1 MKSIQRKLFLPA
13 AMALLVA
20 ACGGGGGGDT
30 SAGPVPPAS
39 QPPTTPGAT
48 KTVIVTGAIGGFG
61 SVIVNGVRYDTSGA
75 EVRIEDRAGTVA
87 ELRVGQ
93 VVRIEAQVDDKGGAT
108 AKLIEQHRL
117 LQGTVQSVSAAT
129 GTITVAGQVVKV
141 DDDTSFDDA
150 IRQGSVEGIAVGD
163 RIEVHGFSGSD
174 GQARATRIEKADAG
188 DLEVE
193 AKGLVSA
200 LDTVTRR
207 FRVGTLNVDYS
218 TAALDGFGTE
228 GIRAGDFV
236 EVKGREMLAD
246 GTLKASRVHKEDG
259 RIPGQSG
266 TESEVEGLVTRFVSA
281 ADFDV
286 AGQKVTTTSATT
298 YTGGTAAD
306 LKLDVKVEAEGKL
319 DASGTLVAAKI
330 VFKRS
335 SSVRLTASVEA
346 VDTVAGTVK
355 ALGLTIV
362 VDAATRK
369 EDKESHDQFF
379 ALGNLR
385 SGDWIDVRGY
395 PDPAGSG
402 KIIATRLE
410 REDRQDTTEL
420 RGRAESLA
428 APRFKIA
435 GVNIET
441 IPATTKF
448 EDGEQDIDSATFFAR
463 ASGLVVDVRGAWNG
477 TLLTAAKAE
486 IDRDEGGAI
495 APPVTSPPVTQP
507 PVTPPPSTG
516 NRAPVANAGA
526 AKTVAT
532 GAAVA
537 LDGSASSDPDGD
549 ALTFSWTLQRPA
561 TSAAALTGATTSKPG
576 FVADVA
582 GSYVATLTV
591 SDGKVTASASVTV
604 TAQASAP
611 TPPPAIDG
619 AALYSA
625 RCSGCHGPINA
636 IRQMPVS
643 NRTATGIQ
651 RAIDGNKGGMSFLST
666 LTAAE
671 VQAIATAIAAANP

>member
-1 MKSIQRKLFLPA
+1 MKSIHHKLLLPA

-48 KTVIVTGAIGGFG
+48 KTVIVTVAIGGFG
-61 SVIVNGVRYDTSGA
+61 SVIVNGVRYDTSGT

-117 LQGTVQSVSAAT
+117 LQGTVQSVNAAA

-141 DDDTSFDDA
+141 DDDTSFDDSIA
-150 IRQGSVEGIAVGD
+150 RGSLDGIKVGD
-163 RIEVHGFSGSD
+163 RVEVHGFASSS

-200 LDTVTRR
+200 LDTVARR

-218 TAALDGFGTE
+218 TATLEGFGTE

-259 RIPGQSG
+259 RTPGQSG

-281 ADFDV
+281 TDFDV

-298 YTGGTAAD
+298 YTGGTASD

-319 DASGTLVAAKI
+319 DASGTLVAAKV

-335 SSVRLTASVEA
+335 SSVRLTATVEG
-346 VDTVAGTVK
+346 VDTAAGTVK

-362 VDAATRK
+362 VDATTRK
-369 EDKESHDQFF
+369 EDKESDDHFF
-379 ALGNLR
+379 ALGDLR

-402 KIIATRLE
+402 RIIATRLE

-486 IDRDEGGAI
+486 IEREEGGAV
-495 APPVTSPPVTQP
+495 APPVAPPPVAPP
-507 PVTPPPSTG
+507 PVAPPPGTG
-516 NRAPVANAGA
+516 NRAPIANAGA

-549 ALTFSWTLQRPA
+549 VLTFSWTLQRPA

-591 SDGKVTASASVTV
+591 SDGKVTASASVTF
-604 TAQASAP
+604 TAQAASP
-611 TPPPAIDG
+611 PPPPAIDG
-619 AALYSA
+619 AALYVA
-625 RCSGCHGPINA
+625 RCSGCHGQINA
-636 IRQMPVS
+636 IRQMAVS

-651 RAIDGNKGGMSFLST
+651 RAIDGNKGGMSFLRT

-671 VQAIATAIAAANP
+671 VQAIAVAIAAANP

>member
-1 MKSIQRKLFLPA
+1 MKSIQRKLLLPA

-61 SVIVNGVRYDTSGA
+61 SVIVNGVRYDTSGT

-117 LQGTVQSVSAAT
+117 LQGTVQSVNAAT

-141 DDDTSFDDA
+141 DDDTSFDDS
-150 IRQGSVEGIAVGD
+150 IVRGSLDGINVGD
-163 RIEVHGFSGSD
+163 RVEVHGFASSS

-200 LDTVTRR
+200 LDTAARR

-218 TAALDGFGTE
+218 TAALEGFGTE

-259 RIPGQSG
+259 RMPGQSG

-281 ADFDV
+281 TDFDV

-335 SSVRLTASVEA
+335 SSVRLTASVEG
-346 VDTVAGTVK
+346 VDTAAGTVK

-362 VDAATRK
+362 VDATTRK
-369 EDKESHDQFF
+369 EDKESDDHFF
-379 ALGNLR
+379 ALGDLR

-428 APRFKIA
+428 APRFEIA

-486 IDRDEGGAI
+486 IEREDDGAV
-495 APPVTSPPVTQP
+495 APPVSPPP
-507 PVTPPPSTG
+507 PVTPPPGTG

-549 ALTFSWTLQRPA
+549 ALTFSWALQRPA

-591 SDGKVTASASVTV
+591 SDGKVATSASVTI

-611 TPPPAIDG
+611 TPPAGIDG

-671 VQAIATAIAAANP
+671 VQAIAAAIAAANP

>member
-39 QPPTTPGAT
+39 QPPSTPGAT

-75 EVRIEDRAGTVA
+75 DVRIEDRAGTVA

-117 LQGTVQSVSAAT
+117 LQGAVQSVNAAA
-129 GTITVAGQVVKV
+129 GTITVAGQVVKI
-141 DDDTSFDDA
+141 DDETSFDDA
-150 IRQGSVEGIAVGD
+150 IKQGSVAGIAVGD

-188 DLEVE
+188 DLEIE
-193 AKGLVSA
+193 AEGLVSA
-200 LDTVTRR
+200 LDTVARR

-228 GIRAGDFV
+228 GIRAGDVV
-236 EVKGREMLAD
+236 EVKGREMLPD

-286 AGQKVTTTSATT
+286 AGPKVTTTSATT
-298 YTGGTAAD
+298 FTGGTAAD

-330 VFKRS
+330 AFKRS

-362 VDAATRK
+362 VDATTRK

-379 ALGNLR
+379 ALGDLR

-420 RGRAESLA
+420 RGLAESLA

-486 IDRDEGGAI
+486 IDRDEGGAVP
-495 APPVTSPPVTQP
+495 PPVTPPPVTPP

-549 ALTFSWTLQRPA
+549 ALTFSWALQRPA
-561 TSAAALTGATTSKPG
+561 TSAAALSGATTSKPG

-591 SDGKVTASASVTV
+591 NDGKVTASASVTI
-604 TAQASAP
+604 TAQAPAP

-625 RCSGCHGPINA
+625 KCSGCHGAIKPIFKAAAKSAQNIQNA
-636 IRQMPVS
+636 INS
-643 NRTATGIQ
+643 NR
-651 RAIDGNKGGMSFLST
+651 GGMGSLSS

-671 VQAIATAIAAANP
+671 VQAIAAAITAANP

>member
-1 MKSIQRKLFLPA
+1 MKFIQRKLFLPA

-39 QPPTTPGAT
+39 PPPTTPGAT

-61 SVIVNGVRYDTSGA
+61 SVIVNGVRYDTSGT

-117 LQGTVQSVSAAT
+117 LQGTVQSVNAAN
-129 GTITVAGQVVKV
+129 GTITVAGQVVKI

-200 LDTVTRR
+200 LDTVARR

-218 TAALDGFGTE
+218 TAALDGFGTD

-281 ADFDV
+281 TDFDV
-286 AGQKVTTTSATT
+286 AGQKVTTTGATT

-319 DASGTLVAAKI
+319 DASGTLVATKI

-335 SSVRLTASVEA
+335 SSVRLTATVEG
-346 VDTVAGTVK
+346 VDTVAGTLK

-369 EDKESHDQFF
+369 EDNESHDQFF
-379 ALGNLR
+379 ALGDLR

-435 GVNIET
+435 GVDIET

-448 EDGEQDIDSATFFAR
+448 EEEEQDIDSATFFAR

-486 IDRDEGGAI
+486 IERDEGGAV
-495 APPVTSPPVTQP
+495 APPVSPPPPVTLP
-507 PVTPPPSTG
+507 PGTG

-526 AKTVAT
+526 ARTVAT

-549 ALTFSWTLQRPA
+549 ALTFSWALRRPA

-591 SDGKVTASASVTV
+591 NDGKVTASASVTI
-604 TAQASAP
+604 TAQASTP
-611 TPPPAIDG
+611 TPPPGIDG
-619 AALYSA
+619 AALYAA

-651 RAIDGNKGGMSFLST
+651 RAIDGNKGGMGFLST

-671 VQAIATAIAAANP
+671 VQAIAAAMTAANP

>member
-1 MKSIQRKLFLPA
+1 M
-13 AMALLVA
+13 
-20 ACGGGGGGDT
+20 
-30 SAGPVPPAS
+30 
-39 QPPTTPGAT
+39 
-48 KTVIVTGAIGGFG
+48 
-61 SVIVNGVRYDTSGA
+61 
-75 EVRIEDRAGTVA
+75 
-87 ELRVGQ
+87 
-93 VVRIEAQVDDKGGAT
+93 
-108 AKLIEQHRL
+108 
-117 LQGTVQSVSAAT
+117 
-129 GTITVAGQVVKV
+129 
-141 DDDTSFDDA
+141 
-150 IRQGSVEGIAVGD
+150 
-163 RIEVHGFSGSD
+163 
-174 GQARATRIEKADAG
+174 
-188 DLEVE
+188 
-193 AKGLVSA
+193 
-200 LDTVTRR
+200 
-207 FRVGTLNVDYS
+207 DYS
-218 TAALDGFGTE
+218 TAALDGFGAD

-259 RIPGQSG
+259 RSPGHSG

-281 ADFDV
+281 TDFDV

-335 SSVRLTASVEA
+335 SSVRLTATVEG

-362 VDAATRK
+362 VDATTRK
-369 EDKESHDQFF
+369 EDKESHDHFF

-402 KIIATRLE
+402 RIIATRLE

-428 APRFKIA
+428 APRFSIA

-441 IPATTKF
+441 VPATTKF

-486 IDRDEGGAI
+486 IEREGAGAVP
-495 APPVTSPPVTQP
+495 PPVTPP

-516 NRAPVANAGA
+516 NRAPMANAGA

-537 LDGSASSDPDGD
+537 LDGGASSDPDGD
-549 ALTFSWTLQRPA
+549 ALTFSWALQRPA
-561 TSAAALTGATTSKPG
+561 TSAAVLTGATTSKPG

-591 SDGKVTASASVTV
+591 SDGKVATSASVTI
-604 TAQASAP
+604 TAQAPA
-611 TPPPAIDG
+611 PPPPPGIDG

-625 RCSGCHGPINA
+625 RCSGCHGQINA

-671 VQAIATAIAAANP
+671 VQAIAAAIAAANP

>member
-61 SVIVNGVRYDTSGA
+61 SVIVNGVRYDTSGT

-93 VVRIEAQVDDKGGAT
+93 VVRIQAQVDDKGGAT

-117 LQGTVQSVSAAT
+117 LQGTVQSVNAAT
-129 GTITVAGQVVKV
+129 GTITVAGQVVKI
-141 DDDTSFDDA
+141 DDDTSFDDS
-150 IRQGSVEGIAVGD
+150 IVRGSLDGIKVGD
-163 RIEVHGFSGSD
+163 RIEVHGFSSSD

-200 LDTVTRR
+200 LDTVARR

-228 GIRAGDFV
+228 GIRVGDFV

-259 RIPGQSG
+259 RSPGQSG
-266 TESEVEGLVTRFVSA
+266 TESEVEGLVTRFVTA
-281 ADFDV
+281 TDFDV

-335 SSVRLTASVEA
+335 SSVRLTAAVEG
-346 VDTVAGTVK
+346 VDTTAGTVK

-362 VDAATRK
+362 VDASTRK
-369 EDKESHDQFF
+369 EDKESDDQFF

-402 KIIATRLE
+402 RIIATRLE

-448 EDGEQDIDSATFFAR
+448 EDDEQDIDSATFFAR

-486 IDRDEGGAI
+486 IEREEGGAV
-495 APPVTSPPVTQP
+495 AP
-507 PVTPPPSTG
+507 PVTPPPVTPPPVTPPGTG
-516 NRAPVANAGA
+516 NRAPIANAGA

-549 ALTFSWTLQRPA
+549 ALTFSWALQRPA

-591 SDGKVTASASVTV
+591 NDGKVTASASVTITV
-604 TAQASAP
+604 QAPAP
-611 TPPPAIDG
+611 TPPVGIDG

-625 RCSGCHGPINA
+625 RCSGCHGQINA
-636 IRQMPVS
+636 IRQMAVS
-643 NRTATGIQ
+643 NRTASGIQ
-651 RAIDGNKGGMSFLST
+651 RAIDGNKGGMGFLST

-671 VQAIATAIAAANP
+671 VQAIAAAMAAANP

>member
-61 SVIVNGVRYDTSGA
+61 SVIVNGVRYDTSGT

-117 LQGTVQSVSAAT
+117 LQGTVQSVNAAA

-141 DDDTSFDDA
+141 DDDTSFDES
-150 IRQGSVEGIAVGD
+150 IVRGSLDGIKVGD
-163 RIEVHGFSGSD
+163 RVEVHGFASSS

-193 AKGLVSA
+193 AKGLVSS
-200 LDTVTRR
+200 LDTVARR

-228 GIRAGDFV
+228 GLRAGDFV

-259 RIPGQSG
+259 RTPGQSG

-281 ADFDV
+281 TDFDV

-319 DASGTLVAAKI
+319 DAGGTLVAAKI
-330 VFKRS
+330 VFKRTA
-335 SSVRLTASVEA
+335 SVRLTATVEG
-346 VDTVAGTVK
+346 VDTAAGTVK

-362 VDAATRK
+362 VDATTRK
-369 EDKESHDQFF
+369 EDKEGDDHFF
-379 ALGNLR
+379 ALGDLR

-402 KIIATRLE
+402 
-410 REDRQDTTEL
+410 
-420 RGRAESLA
+420 
-428 APRFKIA
+428 
-435 GVNIET
+435 
-441 IPATTKF
+441 
-448 EDGEQDIDSATFFAR
+448 
-463 ASGLVVDVRGAWNG
+463 
-477 TLLTAAKAE
+477 
-486 IDRDEGGAI
+486 
-495 APPVTSPPVTQP
+495 
-507 PVTPPPSTG
+507 
-516 NRAPVANAGA
+516 
-526 AKTVAT
+526 
-532 GAAVA
+532 
-537 LDGSASSDPDGD
+537 
-549 ALTFSWTLQRPA
+549 
-561 TSAAALTGATTSKPG
+561 
-576 FVADVA
+576 
-582 GSYVATLTV
+582 
-591 SDGKVTASASVTV
+591 
-604 TAQASAP
+604 
-611 TPPPAIDG
+611 
-619 AALYSA
+619 
-625 RCSGCHGPINA
+625 
-636 IRQMPVS
+636 
-643 NRTATGIQ
+643 
-651 RAIDGNKGGMSFLST
+651 
-666 LTAAE
+666 
-671 VQAIATAIAAANP
+671 

>member
-1 MKSIQRKLFLPA
+1 
-13 AMALLVA
+13 
-20 ACGGGGGGDT
+20 
-30 SAGPVPPAS
+30 
-39 QPPTTPGAT
+39 
-48 KTVIVTGAIGGFG
+48 
-61 SVIVNGVRYDTSGA
+61 
-75 EVRIEDRAGTVA
+75 VA

-117 LQGTVQSVSAAT
+117 LQGTVQSVNAAA

-141 DDDTSFDDA
+141 DDDTSFDDSIA
-150 IRQGSVEGIAVGD
+150 RGSLDGIKVGD
-163 RIEVHGFSGSD
+163 RVEVHGFASSS

-188 DLEVE
+188 DVEVE
-193 AKGLVSA
+193 AKGLVSS
-200 LDTVTRR
+200 LDTVARR

-259 RIPGQSG
+259 RTPGQSG

-281 ADFDV
+281 TDFDV

-298 YTGGTAAD
+298 YTGGTASD

-319 DASGTLVAAKI
+319 DASGTLVAAKV

-335 SSVRLTASVEA
+335 SSVRLTATVEG
-346 VDTVAGTVK
+346 VDTAAGTVK

-362 VDAATRK
+362 VDATTRK
-369 EDKESHDQFF
+369 EDKEGDDHFF
-379 ALGNLR
+379 ALGDLR

-477 TLLTAAKAE
+477 TLLTSAKAE
-486 IDRDEGGAI
+486 IEREEGGAV
-495 APPVTSPPVTQP
+495 PP
-507 PVTPPPSTG
+507 PVTPPPVTPPPVTPPPVTPPPVTPPPVTPPPVTPPPG
-516 NRAPVANAGA
+516 NRAPIANAGA

-532 GAAVA
+532 GADVA

-591 SDGKVTASASVTV
+591 SDGKVTASASVTI
-604 TAQASAP
+604 TAQAPAP

-619 AALYSA
+619 AALYTA
-625 RCSGCHGPINA
+625 KCSGCHGQINA
-636 IRQMPVS
+636 IRQMAVS

-671 VQAIATAIAAANP
+671 VQAIAVAIAAANP

>member
-1 MKSIQRKLFLPA
+1 
-13 AMALLVA
+13 
-20 ACGGGGGGDT
+20 
-30 SAGPVPPAS
+30 
-39 QPPTTPGAT
+39 
-48 KTVIVTGAIGGFG
+48 
-61 SVIVNGVRYDTSGA
+61 
-75 EVRIEDRAGTVA
+75 
-87 ELRVGQ
+87 
-93 VVRIEAQVDDKGGAT
+93 
-108 AKLIEQHRL
+108 
-117 LQGTVQSVSAAT
+117 
-129 GTITVAGQVVKV
+129 
-141 DDDTSFDDA
+141 
-150 IRQGSVEGIAVGD
+150 
-163 RIEVHGFSGSD
+163 
-174 GQARATRIEKADAG
+174 
-188 DLEVE
+188 
-193 AKGLVSA
+193 
-200 LDTVTRR
+200 
-207 FRVGTLNVDYS
+207 
-218 TAALDGFGTE
+218 
-228 GIRAGDFV
+228 
-236 EVKGREMLAD
+236 
-246 GTLKASRVHKEDG
+246 
-259 RIPGQSG
+259 
-266 TESEVEGLVTRFVSA
+266 VTRFVSA
-281 ADFDV
+281 TDFDV
-286 AGQKVTTTSATT
+286 AGLKVTTTSATI

-319 DASGTLVAAKI
+319 DAGGTLVAAKI

-335 SSVRLTASVEA
+335 SSVRFTATVEG
-346 VDTVAGTVK
+346 VDTAAGTVK

-362 VDAATRK
+362 VDATTRK
-369 EDKESHDQFF
+369 EDKEGDDHFF
-379 ALGNLR
+379 ALGDLR

-486 IDRDEGGAI
+486 IEREEGGAVPPPV
-495 APPVTSPPVTQP
+495 APPPVA
-507 PVTPPPSTG
+507 PPPGTG
-516 NRAPVANAGA
+516 NRAPIANSGA
-526 AKTVAT
+526 AKTVVT

-549 ALTFSWTLQRPA
+549 VLTFSWALQRPA

-591 SDGKVTASASVTV
+591 SDGKVTASASVTI
-604 TAQASAP
+604 TAQAQAPAP
-611 TPPPAIDG
+611 TPGIDG

-625 RCSGCHGPINA
+625 KCSGCHGQINA

-651 RAIDGNKGGMSFLST
+651 RAIDSNKGGMGFLSS

-671 VQAIATAIAAANP
+671 VQAIAAAITAANP

>member
-1 MKSIQRKLFLPA
+1 MKSIHHKLFLPA
-13 AMALLVA
+13 AMALLLA

-61 SVIVNGVRYDTSGA
+61 SVIVNGVRYDTSGT

-117 LQGTVQSVSAAT
+117 LQGTVQSVNAAA

-141 DDDTSFDDA
+141 DDDTSFDEA
-150 IRQGSVEGIAVGD
+150 IVRGSLDGIKVGD
-163 RIEVHGFSGSD
+163 RVEVHGFASSS

-200 LDTVTRR
+200 LDTAARR

-218 TAALDGFGTE
+218 TATLEGFGTE

-259 RIPGQSG
+259 RTPGQSG

-281 ADFDV
+281 TDFDV

-319 DASGTLVAAKI
+319 DAGGTLVAAKI

-335 SSVRLTASVEA
+335 SSVRLTATVEG
-346 VDTVAGTVK
+346 VDMAAGTVK

-362 VDAATRK
+362 VDATTRK
-369 EDKESHDQFF
+369 EDKEGDDHFF
-379 ALGNLR
+379 ALGDLR

-486 IDRDEGGAI
+486 IEREDGGAV
-495 APPVTSPPVTQP
+495 AP
-507 PVTPPPSTG
+507 PVTPPPVTPPPVTPPPGTG

-549 ALTFSWTLQRPA
+549 ALTFSWALQRPA
-561 TSAAALTGATTSKPG
+561 TSAAALTGATTSKPS

-591 SDGKVTASASVTV
+591 SDGNLTASASVTI
-604 TAQASAP
+604 TAQASTP
-611 TPPPAIDG
+611 TPPPGIDG
-619 AALYSA
+619 AALYAA

-651 RAIDGNKGGMSFLST
+651 RAIDSNKGGMGFLST
-666 LTAAE
+666 LTAGE
-671 VQAIATAIAAANP
+671 VQAIAAAMTAANP

>member
-1 MKSIQRKLFLPA
+1 MKSIQRRLFLPA

-39 QPPTTPGAT
+39 QPPTGPAST
-48 KTVIVTGAIGGFG
+48 KTIIVTGAIGGFG

-75 EVRIEDRAGTVA
+75 EVRVDDRAGTTA

-93 VVRIEAQVDDKGGAT
+93 VVRIEAQVDDKGGAR

-117 LQGTVQSVSAAT
+117 LQGTVQTVNAAT

-150 IRQGSVEGIAVGD
+150 IVGGSLGGIKVGD
-163 RIEVHGFSGSD
+163 RVEVHGFASAS
-174 GQARATRIEKADAG
+174 GQARATRIEKAEAG

-193 AKGLVSA
+193 ARGLVSS
-200 LDTVTRR
+200 LDTVARR

-218 TAALDGFGTE
+218 TATLDGFGTA
-228 GIRAGDFV
+228 GIRDGDFIEV
-236 EVKGREMLAD
+236 EGREVLAD
-246 GTLKASRVHKEDG
+246 GTLKASRVHKDDG
-259 RIPGQSG
+259 RIPTQSG
-266 TESEVEGLVTRFVSA
+266 NESEVEGLVTRFVSA
-281 ADFDV
+281 TDFDV

-298 YTGGTAAD
+298 YTGGTASD

-319 DASGTLVAAKI
+319 DSSGTLVAAKI
-330 VFKRS
+330 AFKRN

-346 VDTVAGTVK
+346 VDAVAGTVK

-362 VDAATRK
+362 VDATTRK
-369 EDKESHDQFF
+369 EDMGSHDQFF

-395 PDPAGSG
+395 PDPTGSG
-402 KIIATRLE
+402 RIIATRLE
-410 REDRQDTTEL
+410 REDPQDATEL

-428 APRFKIA
+428 APRFRIA
-435 GVNIET
+435 GVNVET

-448 EDGEQDIDSATFFAR
+448 EDAEQGIDSATFFAR

-477 TLLTAAKAE
+477 ALLTASKVE
-486 IDRDEGGAI
+486 IERDDGGVVA
-495 APPVTSPPVTQP
+495 P
-507 PVTPPPSTG
+507 PVTPPPVTPPPVTPPPGTG
-516 NRAPVANAGA
+516 NRAPIANAGA
-526 AKTVAT
+526 AQSVAT
-532 GAAVA
+532 GATVA
-537 LDGSASSDPDGD
+537 LDGGASSDPDGD
-549 ALTFSWTLQRPA
+549 ALTYSWTLQRPA

-582 GSYVATLTV
+582 GTYVATLTV
-591 SDGKVTASASVTV
+591 SDGKVTASASITI
-604 TAQASAP
+604 TAQTPAP
-611 TPPPAIDG
+611 APGIDG
-619 AALYSA
+619 AALYTA
-625 RCSGCHGPINA
+625 KCAGCHGPISPIFKNSAKTAQNIQNA
-636 IRQMPVS
+636 ING
-643 NRTATGIQ
+643 NR
-651 RAIDGNKGGMSFLST
+651 GGMGSLNT

-671 VQAIATAIAAANP
+671 VQAIAAAITAANP

>member
-1 MKSIQRKLFLPA
+1 
-13 AMALLVA
+13 
-20 ACGGGGGGDT
+20 
-30 SAGPVPPAS
+30 
-39 QPPTTPGAT
+39 
-48 KTVIVTGAIGGFG
+48 
-61 SVIVNGVRYDTSGA
+61 
-75 EVRIEDRAGTVA
+75 
-87 ELRVGQ
+87 
-93 VVRIEAQVDDKGGAT
+93 
-108 AKLIEQHRL
+108 
-117 LQGTVQSVSAAT
+117 
-129 GTITVAGQVVKV
+129 
-141 DDDTSFDDA
+141 
-150 IRQGSVEGIAVGD
+150 
-163 RIEVHGFSGSD
+163 
-174 GQARATRIEKADAG
+174 
-188 DLEVE
+188 
-193 AKGLVSA
+193 
-200 LDTVTRR
+200 
-207 FRVGTLNVDYS
+207 
-218 TAALDGFGTE
+218 
-228 GIRAGDFV
+228 
-236 EVKGREMLAD
+236 MLAD

-286 AGQKVTTTSATT
+286 AGQKVTTNTATT

-306 LKLDVKVEAEGKL
+306 LKLDAKVEAEGKL

-346 VDTVAGTVK
+346 VDAVAGTVK

-362 VDAATRK
+362 VDATTRK
-369 EDKESHDQFF
+369 EDKQSDDQFF
-379 ALGNLR
+379 ALGDLH

-435 GVNIET
+435 GVDIET

-448 EDGEQDIDSATFFAR
+448 EDGEQDIDSAAFFAR

-477 TLLTAAKAE
+477 TLLSAAKAE
-486 IDRDEGGAI
+486 IDRDEGGAV
-495 APPVTSPPVTQP
+495 PPPA
-507 PVTPPPSTG
+507 TPPPATPPPATPPPATPPPNTG

-549 ALTFSWTLQRPA
+549 TLTFSWALQRPA

-591 SDGKVTASASVTV
+591 SDGKMTASASVTI
-604 TAQASAP
+604 TAQAAAP
-611 TPPPAIDG
+611 PPPAIDG

-625 RCSGCHGPINA
+625 KCSGCHGAIQPIFKAAAKSAQNIQNA
-636 IRQMPVS
+636 INS
-643 NRTATGIQ
+643 NR
-651 RAIDGNKGGMSFLST
+651 GGMGFLST

-671 VQAIATAIAAANP
+671 VQAIAAAITAANP

>member
-1 MKSIQRKLFLPA
+1 MKSIHHKLFLPA

-61 SVIVNGVRYDTSGA
+61 SVIVNGVRYDTSGT
-75 EVRIEDRAGTVA
+75 EVRIEDRAGTVG

-117 LQGTVQSVSAAT
+117 LQGTVQSVNAAA
-129 GTITVAGQVVKV
+129 GTITVAGQAVKV
-141 DDDTSFDDA
+141 DDDTSFDDSIA
-150 IRQGSVEGIAVGD
+150 RGSLDGIKVGD
-163 RIEVHGFSGSD
+163 RVEVHGFASSS

-200 LDTVTRR
+200 LDTVARR

-218 TAALDGFGTE
+218 TAALEGFGTE

-259 RIPGQSG
+259 RTPGQSG

-281 ADFDV
+281 TDFDV

-319 DASGTLVAAKI
+319 DAGGTLVAAKI

-335 SSVRLTASVEA
+335 SSVRLTATVEG
-346 VDTVAGTVK
+346 VDTAAGTVK

-362 VDAATRK
+362 VDATTRK
-369 EDKESHDQFF
+369 EDKESDDHFF
-379 ALGNLR
+379 ALDDLR

-441 IPATTKF
+441 IPATTRF

-486 IDRDEGGAI
+486 IEREEGGAV
-495 APPVTSPPVTQP
+495 APPVAPPPVAPP
-507 PVTPPPSTG
+507 PVAPPPGTG
-516 NRAPVANAGA
+516 NRAPIANAGA

-549 ALTFSWTLQRPA
+549 VLTFSWTLQRPA

-591 SDGKVTASASVTV
+591 SDGKVTASASVTI
-604 TAQASAP
+604 TAQAQAPAP

-625 RCSGCHGPINA
+625 KCSGCHGAIKPIFKAAAKSAQNIQNA
-636 IRQMPVS
+636 INS
-643 NRTATGIQ
+643 NR
-651 RAIDGNKGGMSFLST
+651 GGMGFLSS

-671 VQAIATAIAAANP
+671 VQAIAAAITAANP

>member
-1 MKSIQRKLFLPA
+1 MKSIQRRLFLPA

-39 QPPTTPGAT
+39 PPPTTPGAT

-61 SVIVNGVRYDTSGA
+61 SVIVNGVRYDTSGT

-117 LQGTVQSVSAAT
+117 LQGTVQSVNAAT
-129 GTITVAGQVVKV
+129 GTITVAGQVVKI

-163 RIEVHGFSGSD
+163 RIEVHGFSSSD

-200 LDTVTRR
+200 LDTVARR

-259 RIPGQSG
+259 RSPGQSG

-281 ADFDV
+281 TDFDV
-286 AGQKVTTTSATT
+286 AGQKVTTTGATT

-335 SSVRLTASVEA
+335 SSVRLTASVEG

-362 VDAATRK
+362 VDATTRK
-369 EDKESHDQFF
+369 EDNESHDQFF
-379 ALGNLR
+379 ALGDLR

-448 EDGEQDIDSATFFAR
+448 EDDEQDIDSATFFAR

-486 IDRDEGGAI
+486 IERDEGGAV
-495 APPVTSPPVTQP
+495 APPVSPP
-507 PVTPPPSTG
+507 PVTPPPVTPPPGTG

-549 ALTFSWTLQRPA
+549 ALTFSWALQRPA

-591 SDGKVTASASVTV
+591 NDGKVTASASVTI
-604 TAQASAP
+604 TAQASTP
-611 TPPPAIDG
+611 TPPPGIDG
-619 AALYSA
+619 AALYAA

-651 RAIDGNKGGMSFLST
+651 RAIDGNKGGMGFLST

-671 VQAIATAIAAANP
+671 VQAIAAAISAANP

>member
-1 MKSIQRKLFLPA
+1 MKSIHQKLFLPA

-39 QPPTTPGAT
+39 PTPTTPGAT

-75 EVRIEDRAGTVA
+75 EVRVEDRAATVA
-87 ELRVGQ
+87 DLRVGQ

-117 LQGTVQSVSAAT
+117 LQGTVQSVNAAN

-141 DDDTSFDDA
+141 DDDTSFDDS
-150 IRQGSVEGIAVGD
+150 ILRSSLDGVKVGD
-163 RIEVHGFSGSD
+163 RIEVHGFSSSD

-200 LDTVTRR
+200 LDTVAMR

-218 TAALDGFGTE
+218 TAALDGFGAD

-236 EVKGREMLAD
+236 EVKGREVLAD

-259 RIPGQSG
+259 RSPGHSG

-281 ADFDV
+281 TDFDV

-335 SSVRLTASVEA
+335 SSVKLTATVEG
-346 VDTVAGTVK
+346 VDTAAGTVK

-362 VDAATRK
+362 VDATTRK
-369 EDKESHDQFF
+369 EDKESHDHFF

-402 KIIATRLE
+402 RIIATRLE

-420 RGRAESLA
+420 RGRAESLV
-428 APRFKIA
+428 APRFRIA
-435 GVNIET
+435 GVNVET
-441 IPATTKF
+441 VPATTRF
-448 EDGEQDIDSATFFAR
+448 EDGELDIDSATFFAR

-477 TLLTAAKAE
+477 TVLTADKAAIE
-486 IDRDEGGAI
+486 REESGAV
-495 APPVTSPPVTQP
+495 PP
-507 PVTPPPSTG
+507 PVTPPP
-516 NRAPVANAGA
+516 V
-526 AKTVAT
+526 
-532 GAAVA
+532 
-537 LDGSASSDPDGD
+537 
-549 ALTFSWTLQRPA
+549 
-561 TSAAALTGATTSKPG
+561 
-576 FVADVA
+576 
-582 GSYVATLTV
+582 
-591 SDGKVTASASVTV
+591 
-604 TAQASAP
+604 
-611 TPPPAIDG
+611 TPPPVTPPPVTPRRVLAT
-619 AALYSA
+619 AL
-625 RCSGCHGPINA
+625 RLPTPGP
-636 IRQMPVS
+636 R
-643 NRTATGIQ
+643 R
-651 RAIDGNKGGMSFLST
+651 LSRPAPPWRW
-666 LTAAE
+666 TAAR
-671 VQAIATAIAAANP
+671 AATRTVMR